1 MRVERDM
8 KRAFDRRGVRG
19 ERSHVTRVTRVT
31 LVKRPKD
38 ATSTGLGQ
46 NQAEDIAPF
55 MDNKLS
61 YFFAAVKA
69 VVAENE
75 RGKLDAEKKS
85 KEAKGEVK

>member
-1 MRVERDM
+1 M

-31 LVKRPKD
+31 LVKRLKD

-55 MDNKLS
+55 MKNKLS
-61 YFFAAVKA
+61 YYFAAVKA
-69 VVAENE
+69 VS
-75 RGKLDAEKKS
+75 D
-85 KEAKGEVK
+85 EVKKGRAGVK